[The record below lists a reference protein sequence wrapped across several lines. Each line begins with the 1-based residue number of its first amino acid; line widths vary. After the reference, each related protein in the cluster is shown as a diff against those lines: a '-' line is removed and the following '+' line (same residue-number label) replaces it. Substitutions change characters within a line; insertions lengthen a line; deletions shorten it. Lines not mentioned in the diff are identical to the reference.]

1 MSEQPQQIKIRLE
14 PYWCKPSSNHGNP
27 IELTIKTPT
36 GQQYTLKEHTTQHD
50 TFRTKFN
57 DNANVVLVPMQIQVK
72 DEELSGLLQHV
83 IKQRHSAST
92 TTNNNRIYTIIEP
105 NVDRDKNTV
114 LFRVIIIVAAENLRY
129 KLNNPGRMASHAIFF
144 DYDKLT
150 PLSDTHNDEMYKEMV
165 KLEDHWLKNLSKNLS
180 SGTPLS
186 LQDVQRDYIKQ
197 KLADA
202 AKTPAAEN
210 KSVDNTHTK
219 RQQTIKLSQLFVRT
233 LYALGYHSVLKQH
246 AYHSNEGEWRFIF
259 KNTNEN
265 HKHVS
270 LVGFER
276 NEDTPTTVMFAVYSP
291 KLNSGKIS
299 NNNVRIYKMKYHMF
313 LKSETYIFP
322 DGQNDTNFIEYDTI
336 DQSNTLTDNLMIRA
350 HDEFVPLTEA
360 NSHDLEYIITKQK
373 YSTSSEPVL
382 SITVISG
389 PERGTNNELSLFIT
403 DKGIKKL
410 FDAGCNELTFTDVSD
425 PKGKYTLN
433 ITPSNNDTDNFDVTK
448 IHEYNKRHNNTEN
461 DLHLLTLQLQQ
472 NNSLVRVW
480 DFTMSWVNYDSKQV
494 YPYTRQV
501 SLTGA
506 NIPGDINGCLKLVQT
521 NSFAGRTHRN
531 KQRAQDKNSNSDYLD
546 DITFIASL
554 GTNKSVVECVTKNN
568 KPSGGSNA
576 RRHTRRHINPRTT
589 RPPKHTQRKPNTPA
603 K

>member
-186 LQDVQRDYIKQ
+186 LQQDVQRDYIKQ

-202 AKTPAAEN
+202 AKTLAADEN
-210 KSVDNTHTK
+210 DNTHTK
-219 RQQTIKLSQLFVRT
+219 QQQTIKLSQLFVRT
-233 LYALGYHSVLKQH
+233 LYALGYHSVLKEH

-259 KNTNEN
+259 ENANEN
-265 HKHVS
+265 HRHVS
-270 LVGFER
+270 LVGIER
-276 NEDTPTTVMFAVYSP
+276 NKDTPATVMFAVYSP
-291 KLNSGKIS
+291 RQDSGKIS
-299 NNNVRIYKMKYHMF
+299 NNNVRIYKMRYHMF

-322 DGQNDTNFIEYDTI
+322 DGQNDTHFIEYDTI
-336 DQSNTLTDNLMIRA
+336 DQSSTLTDNLMIRA
-350 HDEFVPLTEA
+350 HNAFFPLTEG
-360 NSHDLEYIITKQK
+360 NFHDLEYIITKQK

-382 SITVISG
+382 SITVKSG
-389 PERGTNNELSLFIT
+389 PDRGTNNELSLFIT
-403 DKGIKKL
+403 DEGIKNL
-410 FDAGCNELTFTDVSD
+410 LNARCEELTFTDVSD
-425 PKGKYTLN
+425 PKRKYTLKLN
-433 ITPSNNDTDNFDVTK
+433 PRSDDSVQPVIEN
-448 IHEYNKRHNNTEN
+448 IHEYDTRHDDENK
-461 DLHLLTLQLQQ
+461 DVHLLTLQLQQ
-472 NNSLVRVW
+472 YSKRTRMW
-480 DFTMSWVNYDSKQV
+480 EYTRSWMNRDSKQV

-501 SLTGA
+501 SLTGT
-506 NIPGDINGCLKLVQT
+506 NIPAEINEYLKIVQT
-521 NSFAGRTHRN
+521 NSFEGMTNWN
-531 KQRAQDKNSNSDYLD
+531 KQRAHSNNNGSESHLD
-546 DITFIASL
+546 DITFTASL
-554 GTNKSVVECVTKNN
+554 GKSGSKVECVMKT
-568 KPSGGSNA
+568 PLGSGGSNA

-589 RPPKHTQRKPNTPA
+589 RPPKHTQRTPTTPA